1 MLGLVGSTN
10 RSPGKFK
17 KGRRKVCTW
26 YTGGFIGSVL
36 SVNQGYH
43 SPVIPAGGLKFG
55 TVYMN
60 TTVPDQV
67 TSQGSILRVAR
78 DFVLSPGMAWDVLG
92 NAPLDLIA
100 MWRHLLLLGAIGPV
114 AVVLG
119 TWLFGSETV
128 PISQAL
134 PLAAGSPM
142 NSAVS
147 SFVFPLDF
155 PLRALGRSPTV
166 LTAVRSGIAIYLG
179 QIVIALLA
187 AGLIFFVAPFCQGRR
202 DARAALAVVIY
213 GSTPLL
219 LSAIGLVRISLTLL
233 LAAGALHSCVV
244 AQSGVRHLLGAP
256 GGEASMLLGITVM
269 GLYVLIPLLAFAAA
283 MLGVPLID

>member
-1 MLGLVGSTN
+1 MKIAVS
-10 RSPGKFK
+10 
-17 KGRRKVCTW
+17 
-26 YTGGFIGSVL
+26 
-36 SVNQGYH
+36 
-43 SPVIPAGGLKFG
+43 
-55 TVYMN
+55 
-60 TTVPDQV
+60 DQV
-67 TSQGSILRVAR
+67 TSPGNILRVAR
-78 DFVLSPGMAWDVLG
+78 DFVLSPGMAWDALG
-92 NAPLDLIA
+92 NAPLDVIG
-100 MWRHLLLLGAIGPV
+100 MWRHLLVLGAIGPL
-114 AVVLG
+114 AIVLG
-119 TWLFGSETV
+119 TWLSGSEIV

-155 PLRALGRSPTV
+155 PLRAPGHSPTV

-179 QIVIALLA
+179 QIAIVLLA
-187 AGLIFFVAPFCQGRR
+187 AGLIFLLAPFCQGKR

-244 AQSGVRHLLGAP
+244 AQSGVRRLLGAP

-269 GLYVLIPLLAFAAA
+269 GLYVLIPILAFAAA
-283 MLGVPLID
+283 LLGLSLVD